1 MSQFKHYFS
10 PDTPNKNKTAV
21 LLVNLGTPNS
31 TSVNDVKNYLHEFLA
46 DPRVVEMPRLIWLTI
61 LHGFILRFRPSKTAK
76 AYKKIWLKNGSPLL
90 VNSETLTKKLNS
102 ICDENHRA
110 FLAMTYGKPSIKNVL
125 KDISKQG
132 FDSIKVIPLYPQ
144 YSATTSAPIFD
155 LVAKNLIMWR
165 RIPNLSFHNQYYA
178 FDQYT
183 NAIATTIKNYL
194 KTNQPDLL
202 LFSFHGIPVRNIK
215 AGDPYQYQCEQSVQ
229 AIAKA
234 SALDKHQWKLV
245 YQSRMGRDPWLSPYA
260 DKTIKK
266 LAKQGI
272 KKIAVISPG
281 FAVDCLETLEE
292 TAMVNKQIFI
302 KNGGEQF
309 DYIPCL
315 NSSDQHAHMLKD
327 IFKL

>member
-21 LLVNLGTPNS
+21 LLVNLGTPES
-31 TSVNDVKNYLHEFLA
+31 TSIHDVKDYLHEFLA
-46 DPRVVEMPRLIWLTI
+46 DPRVVEMPRLIWLAI

-76 AYKKIWLKNGSPLL
+76 AYKKIWLDDGSPLL
-90 VNSETLTKKLNS
+90 LNSETLTNKLNK
-102 ICDENHRA
+102 ICGEKHKA

-125 KDISKQG
+125 KEISKQG
-132 FDSIKVIPLYPQ
+132 FDAIKVIPLYPQ
-144 YSATTSAPIFD
+144 YSATTSAAIFD
-155 LVAKNLIMWR
+155 IVAKNLMTWR
-165 RIPNLSFHNQYYA
+165 RVPSLTFHNEYYT
-178 FDQYT
+178 FSEYS
-183 NAIATTIKNYL
+183 NAVAATIKDYL
-194 KTNQPDLL
+194 KDNQPDLL

-215 AGDPYQYQCEQSVQ
+215 AGDPYQYQCEQSVA

-234 SALDKHQWKLV
+234 SGLDDEQWKLV

-292 TAMVNKQIFI
+292 TAMTNKQIFI

-315 NSSDQHAHMLKD
+315 NSSDAHAQMLKD